1 MLIPSLII
9 KEKLLKLT
17 DKILKENIIL
27 AGNNGFL
34 GNQFSKF
41 LAKKNYNVHVLDI
54 KTERNKKN
62 VFYYKCDLTKEK
74 PVKNIIDKILKSI
87 NQ

>member
-1 MLIPSLII
+1 MFVVLKINEIKNLNNELLNVNTFPLII

-27 AGNNGFL
+27 AGGNGFL

-62 VFYYKCDLTKEK
+62 VF
-74 PVKNIIDKILKSI
+74 IINVI
-87 NQ
+87 